1 MTWSLVALLGYF
13 FAAISAV
20 FDKYLLSDRI
30 PTPVVYAF
38 FVSLFSMVPLVLIPF
53 GFQYTTWYSTWTLL
67 LSGALFVYGLI
78 AFYTA
83 VKQHEISRVAP
94 LVGTVV
100 SLVAFLAV
108 FLPWMPGEQ
117 TVEVWYI
124 AALIC
129 LIVGGLLISFDLPF
143 HKGEHISKLVLVA
156 GLLMGVSLLL
166 LKEGYVGS
174 NFVSGIIWSRIGMV
188 SAGLSLLLIPTFR
201 RDIFAQFQGFGRRSE
216 RAFGT
221 TVLFVLNKTSAGIAT
236 FLITYATY
244 LGSVSFVQALSGM
257 QYVFILAITF
267 PLSLHYEHIFGE
279 RLFFWDW
286 FQKIAAVILIG
297 IGLWLATLS
306 GITLLI

>member
-38 FVSLFSMVPLVLIPF
+38 FVSLFSLVPMVLIPF

-67 LSGALFVYGLI
+67 LSGMLFVYGLI

-124 AALIC
+124 AALLC

-174 NFVSGIIWSRIGMV
+174 NFVSG
-188 SAGLSLLLIPTFR
+188 
-201 RDIFAQFQGFGRRSE
+201 
-216 RAFGT
+216 
-221 TVLFVLNKTSAGIAT
+221 
-236 FLITYATY
+236 
-244 LGSVSFVQALSGM
+244 
-257 QYVFILAITF
+257 
-267 PLSLHYEHIFGE
+267 
-279 RLFFWDW
+279 
-286 FQKIAAVILIG
+286 
-297 IGLWLATLS
+297 
-306 GITLLI
+306 

>member
-67 LSGALFVYGLI
+67 LSGVLFVYGLI

-201 RDIFAQFQGFGRRSE
+201 RDIFAQFQGFGHRSE
-216 RAFGT
+216 RALGT

-236 FLITYATY
+236 FLVTYATY

-267 PLSLHYEHIFGE
+267 PLSLHYKHIFGE